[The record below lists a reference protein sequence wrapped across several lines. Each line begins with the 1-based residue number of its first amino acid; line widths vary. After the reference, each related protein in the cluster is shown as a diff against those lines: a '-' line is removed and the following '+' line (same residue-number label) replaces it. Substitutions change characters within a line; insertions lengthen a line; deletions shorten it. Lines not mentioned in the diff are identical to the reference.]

1 MFGRALLYYHKGGAM
16 PSIRIANTGSVVET
30 DMVMSILVSLQRS
43 GVPILTSCG
52 GKARCGKCI
61 VRIVKGQELLSR
73 KTPNESSRLAALGVG
88 GDMRLACQ
96 TYTKG
101 DIEISIVN
109 LMK

>member
-1 MFGRALLYYHKGGAM
+1 M
-16 PSIRIANTGSVVET
+16 PSIRIANTGSIVET
-30 DMVMSILVSLQRS
+30 DMVTSILVSLQRS

-73 KTPNESSRLAALGVG
+73 KTPNESPRLAALGAG
-88 GDMRLACQ
+88 SDMRLACQ

>member
-1 MFGRALLYYHKGGAM
+1 M
-16 PSIRIANTGSVVET
+16 PSIRIANTGSIVKT
-30 DMVMSILVSLQRS
+30 DMVTSILVSLQRG